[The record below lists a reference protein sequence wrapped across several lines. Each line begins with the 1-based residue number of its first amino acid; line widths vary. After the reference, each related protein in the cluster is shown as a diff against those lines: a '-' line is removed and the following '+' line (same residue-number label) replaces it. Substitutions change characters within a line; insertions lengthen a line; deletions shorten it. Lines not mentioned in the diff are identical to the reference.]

1 MELKEI
7 SLAQLLNNTSGTDY
21 FTTFAKLIGH
31 SKDAVFYEGITDDDY
46 DLLEEIEKE
55 LGYELP
61 ANYVEFL
68 SYLNGGCFVGVEL
81 FSVTNKDYPNSI
93 YARNFLSKIRKEI
106 EIPESDLIIGKV
118 ENYILV
124 VDCLDD
130 ASYSLMDI
138 RNNEKIE
145 FETFGSLIGFIFY
158 IFILNS
164 NKKIEEEKKEIQ
176 KMKDDL
182 HKSVTQRAKQ
192 LKKERQSKN
201 AKLGAKVA
209 KKGLKEAMKK
219 AKKR

>member
-7 SLAQLLNNTSGTDY
+7 SLAQLLNNTSGTSY

-31 SKDAVFYEGITDDDY
+31 SNDAVFYEGITDDDY

-61 ANYVEFL
+61 ANYVDFL
-68 SYLNGGCFVGVEL
+68 SYLNGGYFVGVEL

-118 ENYILV
+118 ENYIMV
-124 VDCLDD
+124 VDCLND
-130 ASYSLMDI
+130 STYSLMDL

-158 IFILNS
+158 IFLINN

-176 KMKDDL
+176 KMKDEL

-192 LKKERQSKN
+192 LKKEKQSRK

-209 KKGLKEAMKK
+209 NKGLKEAMKK

>member
-1 MELKEI
+1 MGLKEI
-7 SLAQLLNNTSGTDY
+7 SLAQLLNNTSGTNY

-31 SKDAVFYEGITDDDY
+31 SKDAIFYDGITDDDY
-46 DLLEEIEKE
+46 ELLEEVEKK

-61 ANYVEFL
+61 ANYVDFL
-68 SYLNGGCFVGVEL
+68 SYLNGGHFMGVEL
-81 FSVTNKDYPNSI
+81 FSITEKDYPNSI
-93 YARNFLSKIRKEI
+93 YARNFLSKIRKEV

-118 ENYILV
+118 ENYIMV

-130 ASYSLMDI
+130 GSYSLMDI

-158 IFILNS
+158 IFILNN

-182 HKSVTQRAKQ
+182 HKSITQRAKQ
-192 LKKERQSKN
+192 LKKERQSKK

-209 KKGLKEAMKK
+209 GKGLKEAMKK
-219 AKKR
+219 SKKR

>member
-1 MELKEI
+1 MGLKEI
-7 SLAQLLNNTSGTDY
+7 SLAELLNNTSGTNY

-31 SKDAVFYEGITDDDY
+31 SKDAIFYDGITDEDY
-46 DLLEEIEKE
+46 ELLEEVERK

-61 ANYVEFL
+61 ANYVDFL
-68 SYLNGGCFVGVEL
+68 SYLNGGYFMGVEL
-81 FSVTNKDYPNSI
+81 FSVTEKDYPNSI

-118 ENYILV
+118 ENYIMV

-130 ASYSLMDI
+130 NSYSLMDI

-158 IFILNS
+158 IFILNN

-182 HKSVTQRAKQ
+182 HKSITQRAKQ
-192 LKKERQSKN
+192 LKKERQSKK

-209 KKGLKEAMKK
+209 SKGLKEAMKK
-219 AKKR
+219 SKKR

>member
-1 MELKEI
+1 MGLTEI

-31 SKDAVFYEGITDDDY
+31 SKDAIFYDGITDDEY
-46 DLLEEIEKE
+46 ELVEEIEKT

-61 ANYVEFL
+61 ASYLEFL
-68 SYLNGGCFVGVEL
+68 SYLNGGCFIGVEL

-93 YARNFLSKIRKEI
+93 YARNFLSRIRKEI

-118 ENYILV
+118 ENYILT
-124 VDCLDD
+124 VDCLEDD
-130 ASYSLMDI
+130 SYSLMDI

-145 FETFGSLIGFIFY
+145 FETLGSLVGFIFY
-158 IFILNS
+158 IFLLNN
-164 NKKIEEEKKEIQ
+164 NKKIEEEKKQIQ

-192 LKKERQSKN
+192 LKKEKQSRK

-209 KKGLKEAMKK
+209 GKGLKEAMKK